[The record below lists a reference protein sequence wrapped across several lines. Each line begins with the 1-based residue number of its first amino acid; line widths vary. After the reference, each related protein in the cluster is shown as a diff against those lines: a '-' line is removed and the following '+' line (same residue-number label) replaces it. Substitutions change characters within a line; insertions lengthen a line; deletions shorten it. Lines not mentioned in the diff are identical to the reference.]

1 MIRKWIWIVIC
12 CVYIIGCSQRIPLEK
27 VSLILLIGLDRTPNG
42 DIKVG
47 TSIPLFHHKQQK
59 STIEHWTQ
67 ASTVYT
73 GFSKIDTKLTG
84 FMTASKAE
92 IILIGKKL
100 AQEANWLQELDSSY
114 RDPYATI
121 NAKVVLVDGP
131 AEQIFTIHKPSKR
144 KPSLSSYIN
153 GVIES
158 SIQNNQSVS
167 STIQQLMREQNEEG
181 MTQTVPIIKKT
192 KNEIDTVGI
201 AFLNRK
207 GKYLTHIP
215 KKDVKFFN
223 LINKQKSS
231 GRMILHLALPP
242 KKSNKKTNTSI
253 FVQNATR
260 KVVVNFQN
268 GKFVFNLDIYANVAL
283 IEKTNPNSIKGH
295 YDNKKNINN
304 LKSAIQK
311 EINNN
316 LQNML
321 YEIQQNK
328 IDPIGLSQYARAFQ
342 YKEWKKVKGNWLQAL
357 AEAKITVK
365 THVKIKDT
373 GTIRN

>member
-12 CVYIIGCSQRIPLEK
+12 CVYLIGCSQRIPLEK

-42 DIKVG
+42 EMKVG
-47 TSIPLFHHKQQK
+47 TSIPLFHHKKQK
-59 STIEHWTQ
+59 DTVEHWVHASTIYE
-67 ASTVYT
+67 

-84 FMTASKAE
+84 YVTSSKAE
-92 IILIGKKL
+92 VILIGKKF
-100 AQEANWLQELDSSY
+100 AQEENWIQALDSSY

-121 NAKVVLVDGP
+121 NAKVVLVDGS
-131 AEQIFTIHKPSKR
+131 AEDIFKIHRPDKP
-144 KPSLSSYIN
+144 PLPSYIS

-167 STIQQLMREQNEEG
+167 STIQQLMREQNEQG
-181 MTQTVPIIKKT
+181 MTQAVPIIKKT

-231 GRMILHLALPP
+231 GRMILHLELPP

-260 KVVVNFQN
+260 KIDVNFKN
-268 GKFVFNLDIYANVAL
+268 GKFVFNLDINANVAL
-283 IEKTNPNSIKGH
+283 VEKTNANLIKEH

-304 LKSAIQK
+304 LENATEK
-311 EINNN
+311 EINKE

-321 YEIQQNK
+321 DEIQQNK
-328 IDPIGLSQYARAFQ
+328 IDPIGLSLYARAFQ
-342 YKEWKKVKGNWLQAL
+342 YKEWKKRKEDWLQAL
-357 AEAKITVK
+357 AEAKINVK

>member
-1 MIRKWIWIVIC
+1 MIRKCIWIVTC

-27 VSLILLIGLDRTPNG
+27 VSLILLIGLDKTPNG

-59 STIEHWTQ
+59 STIEHWTH

-84 FMTASKAE
+84 YMTASKAE

-121 NAKVVLVDGP
+121 NTKVVLVDGP
-131 AEQIFTIHKPSKR
+131 TEEIFKIHKPS

-181 MTQTVPIIKKT
+181 MTQAVPIIKKT

-223 LINKQKSS
+223 LINKPKSN

-260 KVVVNFQN
+260 KVDVDFQN
-268 GKFVFNLDIYANVAL
+268 GKFIFNFNIYANVAL
-283 IEKTNPNSIKGH
+283 IEKTNANLIKGH
-295 YDNKKNINN
+295 YDNKTNINN

-321 YEIQQNK
+321 NEIQQNK
-328 IDPIGLSQYARAFQ
+328 IDPIGLSLYARAFQ
-342 YKEWKKVKGNWLQAL
+342 YKEWKKVKGDWLQAL
-357 AEAKITVK
+357 AEAKINVK

>member
-1 MIRKWIWIVIC
+1 MIRKCIWIVTC

-27 VSLILLIGLDRTPNG
+27 VSLILLIGLDKTPNG

-59 STIEHWTQ
+59 STIEHWTH

-84 FMTASKAE
+84 YMTASKAE
-92 IILIGKKL
+92 IILVGKKL

-121 NAKVVLVDGP
+121 NTKVVLVDGP
-131 AEQIFTIHKPSKR
+131 TEEIFKIHKPS

-181 MTQTVPIIKKT
+181 MTQAVPIIKKT

-223 LINKQKSS
+223 LINKPKSN

-260 KVVVNFQN
+260 KVDVDFQN
-268 GKFVFNLDIYANVAL
+268 GKFIFNFNIYANVAL
-283 IEKTNPNSIKGH
+283 IEKTNANLIKGH
-295 YDNKKNINN
+295 YDNKTNINN

-321 YEIQQNK
+321 NKIQQNK
-328 IDPIGLSQYARAFQ
+328 IDPIGLSLYARAFQ
-342 YKEWKKVKGNWLQAL
+342 YKEWKKVKGDWLQAL
-357 AEAKITVK
+357 AEAKINVK

>member
-12 CVYIIGCSQRIPLEK
+12 CICLIGCSQRIPLEK
-27 VSLILLIGLDRTPNG
+27 VSLILLIGLDRAPNG

-47 TSIPLFHHKQQK
+47 TSIPLFHHKQQQ
-59 STIEHWTQ
+59 STIEQWTQ
-67 ASTVYT
+67 ASTVYN

-84 FMTASKAE
+84 YMTASKAE

-100 AQEANWLQELDSSY
+100 ARESNWLQELDSSY

-131 AEQIFTIHKPSKR
+131 VEEIFTINKPD
-144 KPSLSSYIN
+144 KPSLPSYISS
-153 GVIES
+153 VIES

-167 STIQQLMREQNEEG
+167 STIQQLTREQNEEG
-181 MTQTVPIIKKT
+181 MTQIVPVIQKT
-192 KNEIDTVGI
+192 KNEIDTIGI
-201 AFLNRK
+201 ALLDRQ
-207 GKYLTHIP
+207 GKYLTRIP
-215 KKDVKFFN
+215 KKEVKFFN
-223 LINKQKSS
+223 LINKSKNT

-253 FVQNATR
+253 FVQNAKR
-260 KVVVNFQN
+260 KIDVNFKN
-268 GKFVFNLDIYANVAL
+268 GKFVFNLQINANVAL
-283 IEKTNPNSIKGH
+283 IEKTNANLIKEH

-304 LKSAIQK
+304 LENAIEK
-311 EINNN
+311 EINKE

-321 YEIQQNK
+321 DEIQQNK
-328 IDPIGLSQYARAFQ
+328 IDPIGLSLYARAFQ
-342 YKEWKKVKGNWLQAL
+342 YKEWKKVKGDWSQAL
-357 AEAKITVK
+357 AEAKINVK

>member
-1 MIRKWIWIVIC
+1 MIRKWIWVLIC
-12 CVYIIGCSQRIPLEK
+12 CVYLIGCSQRIPLEK
-27 VSLILLIGLDRTPNG
+27 VSLILLIALDRNSNG
-42 DIKVG
+42 DVKVG

-67 ASTVYT
+67 ASTVYN

-84 FMTASKAE
+84 YMTASKAE

-131 AEQIFTIHKPSKR
+131 VEEIFTINKSD
-144 KPSLSSYIN
+144 KPSLPSYISS
-153 GVIES
+153 VIES

-181 MTQTVPIIKKT
+181 MTQIVPVIKKT
-192 KNEIDTVGI
+192 KNEIDTIGI
-201 AFLNRK
+201 ALLDRQ
-207 GKYLTHIP
+207 GKFSTLIP

-223 LINKQKSS
+223 LINKSKNT

-260 KVVVNFQN
+260 KIDVNFKN
-268 GKFVFNLDIYANVAL
+268 GKFVFNLDINANVAL
-283 IEKTNPNSIKGH
+283 VEKTNANLIKKH

-304 LKSAIQK
+304 LENAIGK
-311 EINNN
+311 EINKE

-321 YEIQQNK
+321 DEIQQNK
-328 IDPIGLSQYARAFQ
+328 IDPIGLSLYARAFQ
-342 YKEWKKVKGNWLQAL
+342 YKEWKKVKGDWLQAL
-357 AEAKITVK
+357 AEAKINVK

>member
-1 MIRKWIWIVIC
+1 MIRKWIWIVLC

-67 ASTVYT
+67 ASTVYA

-84 FMTASKAE
+84 YLTASKAE

-100 AQEANWLQELDSSY
+100 AQETNWLQELDSSY

-121 NAKVVLVDGP
+121 NAKVVLVDGH
-131 AEQIFTIHKPSKR
+131 AEEIFKIHKLS

-192 KNEIDTVGI
+192 NNEIDTVGI
-201 AFLNRK
+201 AFLNRR
-207 GKYLTHIP
+207 GKYLTHLP

-223 LINKQKSS
+223 LINKPKSN
-231 GRMILHLALPP
+231 GRMILHLALPS

-260 KVVVNFQN
+260 KVDVTFQN
-268 GKFVFNLDIYANVAL
+268 GKFVFNLDINANVAL
-283 IEKTNPNSIKGH
+283 VEKTNSNLIKGY
-295 YDNKKNINN
+295 YDNKKNIYN

-316 LQNML
+316 LQNIL
-321 YEIQQNK
+321 NEIQQNK
-328 IDPIGLSQYARAFQ
+328 IDPIGLSLYARAFQ
-342 YKEWKKVKGNWLQAL
+342 YKEWKKVKENWSQAI
-357 AEAKITVK
+357 AESKINVK

>member
-131 AEQIFTIHKPSKR
+131 AEEIFKIHKPS

-181 MTQTVPIIKKT
+181 MTQAVPIIKKT

-283 IEKTNPNSIKGH
+283 IEKTNANLIKGH

-304 LKSAIQK
+304 LKRAIQ
-311 EINNN
+311 
-316 LQNML
+316 
-321 YEIQQNK
+321 
-328 IDPIGLSQYARAFQ
+328 
-342 YKEWKKVKGNWLQAL
+342 
-357 AEAKITVK
+357 
-365 THVKIKDT
+365 
-373 GTIRN
+373 

>member
-12 CVYIIGCSQRIPLEK
+12 CVYLIGCSQRIPLEK
-27 VSLILLIGLDRTPNG
+27 VSLILLIGLDKAPNG

-47 TSIPLFHHKQQK
+47 TSIPLFHHKQPK

-84 FMTASKAE
+84 YMTASKAE
-92 IILIGKKL
+92 IILIGKRL
-100 AQEANWLQELDSSY
+100 AKEENWLQELDSSY

-131 AEQIFTIHKPSKR
+131 TEEIFKIHKPSK
-144 KPSLSSYIN
+144 PSLPSYIN

-158 SIQNNQSVS
+158 SIQNNQSIS

-207 GKYLTHIP
+207 GKFLTHIS

-223 LINKQKSS
+223 LINKPKSN
-231 GRMILHLALPP
+231 GRMILHLVLPP

-260 KVVVNFQN
+260 KVDVNFQN
-268 GKFVFNLDIYANVAL
+268 GKFVFNFNIYANVAL
-283 IEKTNPNSIKGH
+283 IEKTNANLIKGH

-304 LKSAIQK
+304 LESAIQK
-311 EINNN
+311 EINSK

-321 YEIQQNK
+321 HDIQQNK
-328 IDPIGLSQYARAFQ
+328 IDPIGLSLYARAFQ
-342 YKEWKKVKGNWLQAL
+342 YKEWKKRKGDWLQAL
-357 AEAKITVK
+357 AEAKINVK

>member
-47 TSIPLFHHKQQK
+47 TSIPLFHHKQPK

-131 AEQIFTIHKPSKR
+131 AEEIFKIHKPS

-215 KKDVKFFN
+215 KKNVKFFN
-223 LINKQKSS
+223 LINKPKSN
-231 GRMILHLALPP
+231 GRMILHLELPP
-242 KKSNKKTNTSI
+242 KSNKKPNTSI

-260 KVVVNFQN
+260 KVGVNFQN

-283 IEKTNPNSIKGH
+283 IEKTNANLIKKH

-304 LKSAIQK
+304 LKSAIQN

-321 YEIQQNK
+321 NEIQQNK
-328 IDPIGLSQYARAFQ
+328 IDPMGLSLYARAFQ
-342 YKEWKKVKGNWLQAL
+342 YKEWKKVKGDWLQAL
-357 AEAKITVK
+357 AAAKINVK

>member
-1 MIRKWIWIVIC
+1 MIRKWIWILIC
-12 CVYIIGCSQRIPLEK
+12 CVYLIGCSQRIPLEK
-27 VSLILLIGLDRTPNG
+27 VSLILLIALDRTPNG
-42 DIKVG
+42 DVKVG

-67 ASTVYT
+67 ASTVYN

-84 FMTASKAE
+84 YMTASKAE

-100 AQEANWLQELDSSY
+100 AQEANWIQELDSSY

-131 AEQIFTIHKPSKR
+131 VEEIFTINKPD
-144 KPSLSSYIN
+144 KPSLPSYISS
-153 GVIES
+153 VIES

-167 STIQQLMREQNEEG
+167 STIQQLMREKNEEG
-181 MTQTVPIIKKT
+181 MTQAVPVIKKT

-201 AFLNRK
+201 ALLDRQGKFLTR
-207 GKYLTHIP
+207 IP

-223 LINKQKSS
+223 LINKPKNK
-231 GRMILHLALPP
+231 GRMILHLLLPP
-242 KKSNKKTNTSI
+242 KKSNKKPNTSI
-253 FVQNATR
+253 LVQNVTR
-260 KVVVNFQN
+260 KIEVNFQN
-268 GKFVFNLDIYANVAL
+268 GKFVFNFDISANVAL
-283 IEKTNPNSIKGH
+283 VEKTNANLLKEH

-304 LKSAIQK
+304 LESAIQK
-311 EINNN
+311 EINKK

-321 YEIQQNK
+321 HEIQHNK
-328 IDPIGLSQYARAFQ
+328 IDPIGLSLYARAFQ

-357 AEAKITVK
+357 TEAKINVK

>member
-12 CVYIIGCSQRIPLEK
+12 CVYLIGCSQRVPLEK

-47 TSIPLFHHKQQK
+47 TSIPLFHHKQPK

-67 ASTVYT
+67 ASTVLT

-84 FMTASKAE
+84 YMTASKAD
-92 IILIGKKL
+92 IILIGNKL

-131 AEQIFTIHKPSKR
+131 AEEIFKIHKPSK
-144 KPSLSSYIN
+144 PSLPSYIN
-153 GVIES
+153 SVIES

-201 AFLNRK
+201 AFLNRH

-223 LINKQKSS
+223 LINKPRTN
-231 GRMILHLALPP
+231 GRMILHLVLPP
-242 KKSNKKTNTSI
+242 KKSNKKPNASI
-253 FVQNATR
+253 LVQNATR
-260 KVVVNFQN
+260 KVDVNFQN
-268 GKFVFNLDIYANVAL
+268 GKFVFNLDINANVAL
-283 IEKTNPNSIKGH
+283 IEKTNANLIKEH
-295 YDNKKNINN
+295 YDNRKNINN
-304 LKSAIQK
+304 LKYAIQK
-311 EINNN
+311 EINTN

-321 YEIQQNK
+321 NEIQQNK
-328 IDPIGLSQYARAFQ
+328 IDPIGLSLYARAFQ
-342 YKEWKKVKGNWLQAL
+342 YKEWKKLKGNWSQAL

>member
-1 MIRKWIWIVIC
+1 MIQKWIWIVIC
-12 CVYIIGCSQRIPLEK
+12 CICLIGCSQRIPLEK
-27 VSLILLIGLDRTPNG
+27 VSLILLIGLDRAPNG

-47 TSIPLFHHKQQK
+47 TSIPLFHHKQQQ
-59 STIEHWTQ
+59 STIEQWTQ
-67 ASTVYT
+67 ASTVYN

-84 FMTASKAE
+84 YMTASKAE

-100 AQEANWLQELDSSY
+100 ARESNWLQELDSSY

-131 AEQIFTIHKPSKR
+131 VEEIFTINKPD
-144 KPSLSSYIN
+144 KPSLPSYISS
-153 GVIES
+153 VIES

-167 STIQQLMREQNEEG
+167 STIQQLTREQNEEG
-181 MTQTVPIIKKT
+181 MTQIVPVIQKT
-192 KNEIDTVGI
+192 KNEIDTIGI
-201 AFLNRK
+201 ALLDRQ
-207 GKYLTHIP
+207 GKYLTRIP

-223 LINKQKSS
+223 LINKSKNT

-253 FVQNATR
+253 FVQNAKR
-260 KVVVNFQN
+260 KIDVNFKN
-268 GKFVFNLDIYANVAL
+268 GKFVFNLQINANVAL
-283 IEKTNPNSIKGH
+283 IEKTNANLIKGH

-304 LKSAIQK
+304 LENVIEK
-311 EINNN
+311 EINKE

-321 YEIQQNK
+321 DEIQQNK
-328 IDPIGLSQYARAFQ
+328 IDPIGLSLYARAFQ
-342 YKEWKKVKGNWLQAL
+342 YKEWKKVKGDWSQAL
-357 AEAKITVK
+357 AEAKINVK

>member
-12 CVYIIGCSQRIPLEK
+12 CVYLIGCSQRIPLEK
-27 VSLILLIGLDRTPNG
+27 VSLILLIGLDKAPNG

-47 TSIPLFHHKQQK
+47 TSIPLFHHKQPK

-67 ASTVYT
+67 ASTVYA

-84 FMTASKAE
+84 YMTASKAE

-100 AQEANWLQELDSSY
+100 AKEENWLQELDSSY

-131 AEQIFTIHKPSKR
+131 TEEIFKIHKPSK
-144 KPSLSSYIN
+144 PSLPSYIN

-158 SIQNNQSVS
+158 SIQNNQSIS

-207 GKYLTHIP
+207 GKFLTHIS

-223 LINKQKSS
+223 LINKPKSS
-231 GRMILHLALPP
+231 GRMILHLVLPP

-260 KVVVNFQN
+260 KVNVNFQN
-268 GKFVFNLDIYANVAL
+268 GKFVFNFNIYANVAL
-283 IEKTNPNSIKGH
+283 IEKTNADLIKGH

-304 LKSAIQK
+304 LESAIQK
-311 EINNN
+311 EINSK

-321 YEIQQNK
+321 HDIQQNK
-328 IDPIGLSQYARAFQ
+328 IDPIGLSLYARAFQ
-342 YKEWKKVKGNWLQAL
+342 YKEWKKRKGNWLQAL
-357 AEAKITVK
+357 AEAKINVK

>member
-27 VSLILLIGLDRTPNG
+27 VSLILLIGLDRTTNG

-47 TSIPLFHHKQQK
+47 TSIPLFHHKQPK

-131 AEQIFTIHKPSKR
+131 VEEIFTINKPD
-144 KPSLSSYIN
+144 KPSLPSYISS
-153 GVIES
+153 VIES

-201 AFLNRK
+201 AFLNRQ

-223 LINKQKSS
+223 LINKSKNT
-231 GRMILHLALPP
+231 GRMILHLVLPP
-242 KKSNKKTNTSI
+242 KKSNKKPNTSI

-260 KVVVNFQN
+260 KIDVSFKN
-268 GKFVFNLDIYANVAL
+268 GKFVFNLDINANVAL
-283 IEKTNPNSIKGH
+283 VEKNNANLMKGH

-304 LKSAIQK
+304 LESAIEK
-311 EINNN
+311 EVNKK

-328 IDPIGLSQYARAFQ
+328 IDPIGLSLYARAYQ
-342 YKEWKKVKGNWLQAL
+342 YKEWKKVKGDWLKAL
-357 AEAKITVK
+357 AEAKINVK

-373 GTIRN
+373 GTVRN

>member
-12 CVYIIGCSQRIPLEK
+12 FVYLIGCSQRIPLEK

-42 DIKVG
+42 EIKVG
-47 TSIPLFHHKQQK
+47 TSIPLFHHKQPK

-84 FMTASKAE
+84 YMTASKAE

-100 AQEANWLQELDSSY
+100 AKEANWLQELDSSY

-131 AEQIFTIHKPSKR
+131 TEEIFKIHKPSK
-144 KPSLSSYIN
+144 PSLPSYIN
-153 GVIES
+153 SVIES

-181 MTQTVPIIKKT
+181 MTQTVPIIKKS

-207 GKYLTHIP
+207 GKYLTYIP

-223 LINKQKSS
+223 LINKPKSN
-231 GRMILHLALPP
+231 GRMILHLELPP
-242 KKSNKKTNTSI
+242 KSNKRPNTSI
-253 FVQNATR
+253 FVQNARR
-260 KVVVNFQN
+260 KVDVNFQN

-283 IEKTNPNSIKGH
+283 IEKTNANLIKEH
-295 YDNKKNINN
+295 YNNKKNINN

-311 EINNN
+311 EINTN

-321 YEIQQNK
+321 NEIQQNK
-328 IDPIGLSQYARAFQ
+328 IDPIGLSLYARAFQ
-342 YKEWKKVKGNWLQAL
+342 YKEWKKLKGNWSQAI
-357 AEAKITVK
+357 AEAKINVK

>member
-12 CVYIIGCSQRIPLEK
+12 CVYLIGCSQRIPLEK
-27 VSLILLIGLDRTPNG
+27 VSLILLIGLDRAPNG

-47 TSIPLFHHKQQK
+47 TSIPLFHHKQQQ

-67 ASTVYT
+67 ASTVYN

-84 FMTASKAE
+84 YMTASKAE

-100 AQEANWLQELDSSY
+100 AQESNWLQELDSSY

-131 AEQIFTIHKPSKR
+131 VEEIFTINKPD
-144 KPSLSSYIN
+144 KPSLPSYISS
-153 GVIES
+153 VIES

-167 STIQQLMREQNEEG
+167 STIQQLTREQNEEG
-181 MTQTVPIIKKT
+181 MTQIVPVIKKT
-192 KNEIDTVGI
+192 KNEIDTIGI
-201 AFLNRK
+201 ALLDRQ
-207 GKYLTHIP
+207 GKFSTRIP

-223 LINKQKSS
+223 LINKSKLT
-231 GRMILHLALPP
+231 GRMILHLELPP

-260 KVVVNFQN
+260 KIDVNFKN
-268 GKFVFNLDIYANVAL
+268 GKFVFNLDINANVAL
-283 IEKTNPNSIKGH
+283 VEKTNANLIKEH

-304 LKSAIQK
+304 LESAIEK
-311 EINNN
+311 EINKE

-321 YEIQQNK
+321 DEIQQNK
-328 IDPIGLSQYARAFQ
+328 IDPIGLSLYARAFQ
-342 YKEWKKVKGNWLQAL
+342 YKEWKKRKEDWLKAL
-357 AEAKITVK
+357 AEAKINVK

>member
-1 MIRKWIWIVIC
+1 MIQKWIWIVIC
-12 CVYIIGCSQRIPLEK
+12 CICLIGCSQRIPLEK
-27 VSLILLIGLDRTPNG
+27 VSLILLIGLDRAPNG

-47 TSIPLFHHKQQK
+47 TSIPLFHHKQQQ
-59 STIEHWTQ
+59 STIEQWTQ
-67 ASTVYT
+67 ASTVYN

-84 FMTASKAE
+84 YMTASKAE

-100 AQEANWLQELDSSY
+100 ARESNWLQELDSSY

-131 AEQIFTIHKPSKR
+131 VEEIFTINKPD
-144 KPSLSSYIN
+144 KPSLPSYISS
-153 GVIES
+153 VIES

-167 STIQQLMREQNEEG
+167 STIQQLTREQNEEG
-181 MTQTVPIIKKT
+181 MTQIVPVIQKT
-192 KNEIDTVGI
+192 KNEIDTIGI
-201 AFLNRK
+201 ALLDRQ
-207 GKYLTHIP
+207 GKYLTRIP

-223 LINKQKSS
+223 LINKSKNT

-253 FVQNATR
+253 FVQNAKR
-260 KVVVNFQN
+260 KIDVNFKN
-268 GKFVFNLDIYANVAL
+268 GKFVINLQINANVAL
-283 IEKTNPNSIKGH
+283 IEKTNANLIKGH

-304 LKSAIQK
+304 LENVIEK
-311 EINNN
+311 EINKE

-321 YEIQQNK
+321 DEIQQNK
-328 IDPIGLSQYARAFQ
+328 IDPIGLSLYARAFQ
-342 YKEWKKVKGNWLQAL
+342 YKEWKKVKGDWSQAL
-357 AEAKITVK
+357 AEAKINVK

>member
-12 CVYIIGCSQRIPLEK
+12 CVCLIGCSQRIPLEK
-27 VSLILLIGLDRTPNG
+27 VSLILLIGLDRAPNG

-121 NAKVVLVDGP
+121 NAKVVLVDGLAESIFQINRPDKP
-131 AEQIFTIHKPSKR
+131 ALP
-144 KPSLSSYIN
+144 SYIN
-153 GVIES
+153 DVIES

-181 MTQTVPIIKKT
+181 ITQTVPIIKKT

-201 AFLNRK
+201 AFLNHQ
-207 GKYLTHIP
+207 GKYITKIP

-223 LINKQKSS
+223 LLNKTQVA
-231 GRMILHLALPP
+231 GRMILHLALAP
-242 KKSNKKTNTSI
+242 KGFDKKPNSSVL
-253 FVQNATR
+253 VQNTKR
-260 KVVVNFQN
+260 KINVDFQK
-268 GKFVFNLDIYANVAL
+268 GKFIFNIDVNMNVSL
-283 IEKTNPNSIKGH
+283 IEKTSNNLNKTHSQ
-295 YDNKKNINN
+295 DNKNISK
-304 LKSAIQK
+304 L
-311 EINNN
+311 EH
-316 LQNML
+316 
-321 YEIQQNK
+321 EIQQEFDKKLHIILQDMQKNK
-328 IDPIGLSQYARAFQ
+328 IDPLGLSLYARAFQ
-342 YKEWKKVKGNWLQAL
+342 YKEWKKVKEDWLQSFSK
-357 AEAKITVK
+357 AKIRVH
-365 THVKIKDT
+365 THIKIKDT

>member
-12 CVYIIGCSQRIPLEK
+12 CVCLIGCSQRIPLEK
-27 VSLILLIGLDRTPNG
+27 VSLILLIALDRNSNG
-42 DIKVG
+42 DVKVG
-47 TSIPLFHHKQQK
+47 TSIPLFHHRQQK
-59 STIEHWTQ
+59 STIENWTQ
-67 ASTVYT
+67 ASTVYN

-84 FMTASKAE
+84 YMTASKAE

-100 AQEANWLQELDSSY
+100 AQEANWMQELDSSY

-131 AEQIFTIHKPSKR
+131 VEEIFTINKPD
-144 KPSLSSYIN
+144 KPSLPSYISS
-153 GVIES
+153 VIEA

-181 MTQTVPIIKKT
+181 MTQAVPVIKKT
-192 KNEIDTVGI
+192 KNEIDTIGI
-201 AFLNRK
+201 ALLDRQGKFLTR
-207 GKYLTHIP
+207 IP

-223 LINKQKSS
+223 LINKPKNK
-231 GRMILHLALPP
+231 GRMILHLVLPP
-242 KKSNKKTNTSI
+242 KKSNKKPNTSI
-253 FVQNATR
+253 LVQNATR
-260 KVVVNFQN
+260 KVDVNFQN
-268 GKFVFNLDIYANVAL
+268 GKFVFNLDINANVAL
-283 IEKTNPNSIKGH
+283 IEKTNANLIKGH

-311 EINNN
+311 EINKK
-316 LQNML
+316 LQDIL
-321 YEIQQNK
+321 DEIQQNK
-328 IDPIGLSQYARAFQ
+328 IDPIGLSLYARAFQ
-342 YKEWKKVKGNWLQAL
+342 YKEWKKLKGNWLQAL
-357 AEAKITVK
+357 AEAKINVK

>member
-12 CVYIIGCSQRIPLEK
+12 CVCLIGCSQRIPLEK
-27 VSLILLIGLDRTPNG
+27 VSLILLIALDRNSNG
-42 DIKVG
+42 DVKVG
-47 TSIPLFHHKQQK
+47 TSIPLFHHRQQK
-59 STIEHWTQ
+59 STIENWTQ
-67 ASTVYT
+67 ASTVYN

-84 FMTASKAE
+84 YMTASKAE

-100 AQEANWLQELDSSY
+100 AQEANWMQELDSSY

-131 AEQIFTIHKPSKR
+131 VEEIFTINKPD
-144 KPSLSSYIN
+144 KPSLPSYISS
-153 GVIES
+153 VIES

-181 MTQTVPIIKKT
+181 MTQAVPVIKKT
-192 KNEIDTVGI
+192 KNEIDTIGI
-201 AFLNRK
+201 ALLDRQGKFLTR
-207 GKYLTHIP
+207 IP

-223 LINKQKSS
+223 LINKPKNK
-231 GRMILHLALPP
+231 GRMILHLVLPP
-242 KKSNKKTNTSI
+242 KKSNKKPNTSI
-253 FVQNATR
+253 LVQNATR
-260 KVVVNFQN
+260 KVDVNFQN
-268 GKFVFNLDIYANVAL
+268 GKFVFNLDINANVAL
-283 IEKTNPNSIKGH
+283 IEKNNANLIKGH

-311 EINNN
+311 EINKK
-316 LQNML
+316 LQDIL
-321 YEIQQNK
+321 DEIQQNK
-328 IDPIGLSQYARAFQ
+328 IDPIGLSLYARAFQ
-342 YKEWKKVKGNWLQAL
+342 YKEWKKLKGNWLQAL
-357 AEAKITVK
+357 AEAKINVK

>member
-1 MIRKWIWIVIC
+1 
-12 CVYIIGCSQRIPLEK
+12 
-27 VSLILLIGLDRTPNG
+27 
-42 DIKVG
+42 
-47 TSIPLFHHKQQK
+47 
-59 STIEHWTQ
+59 
-67 ASTVYT
+67 
-73 GFSKIDTKLTG
+73 
-84 FMTASKAE
+84 
-92 IILIGKKL
+92 
-100 AQEANWLQELDSSY
+100 
-114 RDPYATI
+114 
-121 NAKVVLVDGP
+121 
-131 AEQIFTIHKPSKR
+131 

-181 MTQTVPIIKKT
+181 MTQAVPIIKKT
-192 KNEIDTVGI
+192 NNEIDTIGI
-201 AFLNRK
+201 ALLDRQGKFLTR
-207 GKYLTHIP
+207 IP

-223 LINKQKSS
+223 LINKSKNT

-260 KVVVNFQN
+260 KIDVNFKN
-268 GKFVFNLDIYANVAL
+268 GKFVFNLDINANVAL
-283 IEKTNPNSIKGH
+283 VEKTNANLIKEH

-304 LKSAIQK
+304 LENAIGK
-311 EINNN
+311 EINKE

-321 YEIQQNK
+321 DEIQQNK
-328 IDPIGLSQYARAFQ
+328 IDPIGLSLYARAFQ
-342 YKEWKKVKGNWLQAL
+342 YKEWKKVKNDWLQAL
-357 AEAKITVK
+357 AEAKINVK

>member
-1 MIRKWIWIVIC
+1 MIQKWIWIVIC
-12 CVYIIGCSQRIPLEK
+12 CICLIGCSQRIPLEK
-27 VSLILLIGLDRTPNG
+27 VSLILLIGLDRAPNG

-47 TSIPLFHHKQQK
+47 TSIPLFHHKQQQ
-59 STIEHWTQ
+59 STIEQWTQ
-67 ASTVYT
+67 ASTVYN

-84 FMTASKAE
+84 YMTASKAE

-100 AQEANWLQELDSSY
+100 ARESNWLQELDSSY

-131 AEQIFTIHKPSKR
+131 VEEIFTINKPD
-144 KPSLSSYIN
+144 KPSLPSYISS
-153 GVIES
+153 VIES

-167 STIQQLMREQNEEG
+167 STIQQLTREQNEEG
-181 MTQTVPIIKKT
+181 MTQIVPVIQKT
-192 KNEIDTVGI
+192 KNEIDTIGI
-201 AFLNRK
+201 ALLDRQ
-207 GKYLTHIP
+207 GKYLTRIP

-223 LINKQKSS
+223 LINKSKNT

-253 FVQNATR
+253 FVQNAKR
-260 KVVVNFQN
+260 KIDVNFKN
-268 GKFVFNLDIYANVAL
+268 GKFVFNLQINANVAL
-283 IEKTNPNSIKGH
+283 IEKTNANLIKGH

-304 LKSAIQK
+304 LENVIEK
-311 EINNN
+311 EINKE

-321 YEIQQNK
+321 DEIQQNK
-328 IDPIGLSQYARAFQ
+328 IDPIGLSLYARAFQ
-342 YKEWKKVKGNWLQAL
+342 YKEWKKVKGDWSQAL
-357 AEAKITVK
+357 AEAKINIK

>member
-1 MIRKWIWIVIC
+1 MIRKCIWIVTC

-27 VSLILLIGLDRTPNG
+27 VSLILLIGLDKTPNG

-59 STIEHWTQ
+59 STIEHWTH

-84 FMTASKAE
+84 YMTASKAE

-121 NAKVVLVDGP
+121 NTKVVLVDGP
-131 AEQIFTIHKPSKR
+131 TEEIFKIHKPS

-181 MTQTVPIIKKT
+181 MTQAVPIIKKT

-223 LINKQKSS
+223 LINKPKSK

-260 KVVVNFQN
+260 KVDVDFQN
-268 GKFVFNLDIYANVAL
+268 GKFIFNFNIYANVAL
-283 IEKTNPNSIKGH
+283 IEKTNANLIKGH
-295 YDNKKNINN
+295 YDNKTNINN

-321 YEIQQNK
+321 NKIQQNK
-328 IDPIGLSQYARAFQ
+328 IDPIGLSLYARAFQ
-342 YKEWKKVKGNWLQAL
+342 YKEWKKVKGDWLQAL
-357 AEAKITVK
+357 AEAKINVK

>member
-1 MIRKWIWIVIC
+1 MIRKWIWIVLC

-84 FMTASKAE
+84 YLTASKAE

-100 AQEANWLQELDSSY
+100 ARETNWLQELDSSY

-121 NAKVVLVDGP
+121 NAKVVLVDGH
-131 AEQIFTIHKPSKR
+131 AEEIFKIHKLS

-192 KNEIDTVGI
+192 NNEIDTVGI
-201 AFLNRK
+201 AFLNRR
-207 GKYLTHIP
+207 GKYLTHLP

-223 LINKQKSS
+223 LINKPKSN
-231 GRMILHLALPP
+231 GRMILHLALPS

-260 KVVVNFQN
+260 KVDVTFQN
-268 GKFVFNLDIYANVAL
+268 GKFVFNLDINANVAL
-283 IEKTNPNSIKGH
+283 VEKTNSNLIKGY
-295 YDNKKNINN
+295 YDNKKNIYN

-316 LQNML
+316 LQNIL
-321 YEIQQNK
+321 NEIQQNK
-328 IDPIGLSQYARAFQ
+328 IDPIGLSLYARAFQ
-342 YKEWKKVKGNWLQAL
+342 YKEWKKVKGNWSQAI
-357 AEAKITVK
+357 AEAKINVK